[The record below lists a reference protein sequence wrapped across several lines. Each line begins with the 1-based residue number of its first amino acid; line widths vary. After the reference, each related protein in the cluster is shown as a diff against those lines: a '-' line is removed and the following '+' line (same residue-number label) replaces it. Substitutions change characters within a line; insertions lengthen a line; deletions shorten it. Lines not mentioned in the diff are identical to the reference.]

1 MKDIYSAKISYYGQ
15 NRRVLLN
22 NPRYKSKG
30 RVKTKP
36 TFNQLVNLT
45 HKTFLEKHGEKMK
58 YHDPKL
64 YESLTGKKAP
74 RNKSLEDPV
83 IKKKENVKVED
94 NSDSLLEYQKKR
106 ELERREELERER
118 KKQAEAV
125 VFKFESPK
133 KDMTRYIYQVN
144 AFEPVNK
151 GKLGHSQS
159 WRFNKPPKTYY

>member
-1 MKDIYSAKISYYGQ
+1 MKDINSSKISYYGQ

-45 HKTFLEKHGEKMK
+45 RKTFLEKHAEKLK
-58 YHDPKL
+58 YYDPKL

-74 RNKSLEDPV
+74 KNRSLDDPV
-83 IKKKENVKVED
+83 IKKKECVKVED

-151 GKLGHSQS
+151 GRLGHSQS
-159 WRFNKPPKTYY
+159 WRFDKPLKSYY

>member
-15 NRRVLLN
+15 NRRVFLN

-74 RNKSLEDPV
+74 KNRSLEDPV

-106 ELERREELERER
+106 ELEKREKLERER

-159 WRFNKPPKTYY
+159 WRFNKPLKSYY